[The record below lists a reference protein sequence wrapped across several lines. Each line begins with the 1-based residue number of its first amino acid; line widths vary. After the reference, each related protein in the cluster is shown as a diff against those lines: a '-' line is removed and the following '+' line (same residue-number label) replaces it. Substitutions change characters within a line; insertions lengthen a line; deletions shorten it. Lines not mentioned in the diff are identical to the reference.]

1 MVGEVL
7 NKATREEDPEGGTG
21 ASHRDNWRKTD
32 SSRGTGRSRG
42 IMEGDTE
49 RETGAEKAGA
59 VKAGQVGRQRW
70 GEDREVLGHRGRLP
84 SGLRSCQMGEGGRE
98 DQAVAAAVILWKD
111 LKVEQTKMCCS
122 V

>member
-7 NKATREEDPEGGTG
+7 NKATCEEEPEGGTR

-42 IMEGDTE
+42 VTEGDMA
-49 RETGAEKAGA
+49 RETGTEKAGV

-70 GEDREVLGHRGRLP
+70 GRGQGGLGARGSSAFWVAKLP
-84 SGLRSCQMGEGGRE
+84 DG
-98 DQAVAAAVILWKD
+98 
-111 LKVEQTKMCCS
+111 
-122 V
+122 